1 MRDQLYRLRVIL
13 AFACLAFF
21 SWIAT
26 VVGTGP
32 PDAGRNDRGYVGGV
46 VLEAATPFQ
55 KALDFPAKI
64 AGDLWSNYAALVGVR
79 RNNEVLRGRIAELE
93 QENLQYR
100 EALIAS
106 GHLEQIAQ
114 MRSELATPMLPAE
127 VVGQDVSPWYR
138 SLLLDRGNRDR
149 VRTGMPVVTDQG
161 LVGLVTASSP
171 EASRTMLLLDTQSA
185 VDGVVQRS
193 RARGIIRGGS
203 SGLVF
208 EFYARGDDVEMGDTV
223 ITSGLGGIYPKAL
236 LIGEVTAIKREK
248 ERLVHYAEL
257 EPAVDFGRL
266 EQVFVLLWRS
276 PGIDLLYRGEGDLPS
291 PPATP

>member
-1 MRDQLYRLRVIL
+1 ML
-13 AFACLAFF
+13 AFACLALF

-26 VVGTGP
+26 VLGAGS
-32 PDAGRNDRGYVGGV
+32 PDSGRRDHGYGGGF

-55 KALDFPAKI
+55 KALDFPASVF
-64 AGDLWSNYAALVGVR
+64 GDLWSNYVALVGVR
-79 RNNEVLRGRIAELE
+79 QNNETLRTRIAELE

-114 MRSELATPMLPAE
+114 MRSELATPMRPAE

-149 VRTGMPVVTDQG
+149 VRAGMPVVTDRG

-171 EASRTMLLLDTQSA
+171 DASRTMLLLDTQSA
-185 VDGVVQRS
+185 VDGIVQRS
-193 RARGIIRGGS
+193 RARGIVRGSS

-208 EFYARGDDVEMGDTV
+208 ELYARGDDVEVGDTV
-223 ITSGLGGIYPKAL
+223 MTSGLGGIYPKGL
-236 LIGEVTAIKREK
+236 LIGEITGIKREK
-248 ERLVHYAEL
+248 ERLVHFAEL
-257 EPAVDFGRL
+257 RPAVDFGRL

-276 PGIDLLYRGEGDLPS
+276 PGIDLLYHGEGDLPAAAS
-291 PPATP
+291 KP